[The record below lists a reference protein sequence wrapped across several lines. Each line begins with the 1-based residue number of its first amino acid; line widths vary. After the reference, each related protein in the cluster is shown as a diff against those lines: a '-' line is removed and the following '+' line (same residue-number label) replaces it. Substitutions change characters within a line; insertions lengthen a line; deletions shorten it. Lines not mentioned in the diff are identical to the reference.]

1 MTVKIIELI
10 DKTSNPALFISTSI
24 CIVLSFLSAVKMIRN
39 DDKGKRKG
47 YRNNALLF
55 AGVAL
60 VMLMI
65 IAFRISENV

>member
-10 DKTSNPALFISTSI
+10 DKTSNSALFISTSI
-24 CIVLSFLSAVKMIRN
+24 CIVLSFLSAVKMIRD
-39 DDKGKRKG
+39 DDKDKRKG
-47 YRNNALLF
+47 YRNNALLL

-65 IAFRISENV
+65 IAIRISGNG